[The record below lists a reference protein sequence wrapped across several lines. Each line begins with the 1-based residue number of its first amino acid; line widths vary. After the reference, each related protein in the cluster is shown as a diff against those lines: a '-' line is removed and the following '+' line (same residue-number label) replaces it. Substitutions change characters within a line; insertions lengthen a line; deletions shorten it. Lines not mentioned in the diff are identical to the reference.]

1 MKKTLLIGLLALTSS
16 INAQALLSENFNSLT
31 LGNVTTNTTG
41 ATAGQ
46 AGFYLD
52 SSNGATPTTSTNAT
66 AAIAQIVTGGSS
78 SNGLQLSGPN
88 GDKGGSFLWKNGLT
102 TLWAARTSGNNI
114 IEVETNFENRIEK
127 ILFVLQD
134 GVFIVSNQGLDA
146 TSENKGTGVYV
157 YAKRVREITSNI
169 SLDEVTKQ
177 YEQKKSELELENQK
191 LTGNETED
199 KVVNSKIF
207 VLKDETEFLKKVF
220 LVVKDLKS

>member
-1 MKKTLLIGLLALTSS
+1 MQFLLATPEYNNTQS
-16 INAQALLSENFNSLT
+16 
-31 LGNVTTNTTG
+31 NTTKVKVH
-41 ATAGQ
+41 
-46 AGFYLD
+46 LR
-52 SSNGATPTTSTNAT
+52 NG
-66 AAIAQIVTGGSS
+66 IAEIFDQHQDLMGKV
-78 SNGLQLSGPN
+78 
-88 GDKGGSFLWKNGLT
+88 D
-102 TLWAARTSGNNI
+102 NNI
-114 IEVETNFENRIEK
+114 IEVETNFENRVEK

-157 YAKRVREITSNI
+157 YAKRVREITPSI

-220 LVVKDLKS
+220 FSC

>member
-1 MKKTLLIGLLALTSS
+1 MQFLLATPEYNNTQS
-16 INAQALLSENFNSLT
+16 
-31 LGNVTTNTTG
+31 NTTKVKVH
-41 ATAGQ
+41 
-46 AGFYLD
+46 LR
-52 SSNGATPTTSTNAT
+52 NG
-66 AAIAQIVTGGSS
+66 IAEIFDQHQDLMGKV
-78 SNGLQLSGPN
+78 
-88 GDKGGSFLWKNGLT
+88 D
-102 TLWAARTSGNNI
+102 NNI

-220 LVVKDLKS
+220 LVDKDLKS

>member
-1 MKKTLLIGLLALTSS
+1 MQFLLATPEYNNTQS
-16 INAQALLSENFNSLT
+16 
-31 LGNVTTNTTG
+31 NTTKVKVH
-41 ATAGQ
+41 
-46 AGFYLD
+46 LR
-52 SSNGATPTTSTNAT
+52 NG
-66 AAIAQIVTGGSS
+66 IAEIFDQHQDLMGKV
-78 SNGLQLSGPN
+78 
-88 GDKGGSFLWKNGLT
+88 D
-102 TLWAARTSGNNI
+102 NNI